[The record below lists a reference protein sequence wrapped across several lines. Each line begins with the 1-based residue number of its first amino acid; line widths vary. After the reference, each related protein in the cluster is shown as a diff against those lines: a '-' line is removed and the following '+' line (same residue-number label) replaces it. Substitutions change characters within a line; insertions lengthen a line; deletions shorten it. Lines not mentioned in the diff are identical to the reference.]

1 MQLGSVRSAAA
12 CGVLLRL
19 LVAGLFMLPGL
30 VRAADCSSLDTLTW
44 MAGQWESRSTGS
56 RISEV
61 WTRVSELSFEGLG
74 EVRTVPG
81 DDLKS
86 REALRL
92 VSMSGQLF
100 YIAKVAH
107 NALPVAFALTECGE
121 HSAVFE
127 NTDHDF
133 PTRIAYQLTDAGQMT
148 VDVQGPDGKGFSIRF
163 EAVAAGQ
170 PQSSK

>member
-1 MQLGSVRSAAA
+1 MKSPTVSSATAWGA
-12 CGVLLRL
+12 LLRL
-19 LVAGLFMLPGL
+19 LAAGLFMFPGL
-30 VRAADCSSLDTLTW
+30 VRATDCTSLDTLAWIT
-44 MAGQWESRSTGS
+44 GQWESLSTGS
-56 RISEV
+56 RISET

-81 DDLKS
+81 GELKS

-92 VSMSGQLF
+92 VSMSGQLY

-107 NALPVAFALTECGE
+107 NALPVAFALTECGG

-127 NTDHDF
+127 NTNHDF
-133 PTRIAYQLTDAGQMT
+133 PTRIAYQLTDTGQMV

-170 PQSSK
+170 PQSSR

>member
-1 MQLGSVRSAAA
+1 MKSSIVSSTTAY
-12 CGVLLRL
+12 GVLLRL
-19 LVAGLFMLPGL
+19 VVAGLFMLPGL
-30 VRAADCSSLDTLTW
+30 VRAADCTCLDELAW
-44 MAGQWESRSTGS
+44 MAGQWESRSGGS

-61 WTRVSELSFEGLG
+61 WTRVSKLSFEGLG

-81 DDLKS
+81 DDLKT

-92 VSMSGQLF
+92 VSMSGHLY

-107 NALPVAFALTECGE
+107 NPLPVAFALTECGK

-127 NTDHDF
+127 NPDHDF
-133 PTRIAYQLTDAGQMT
+133 PTRIAYQLTDAGQMV

-163 EAVAAGQ
+163 EAVADDHT
-170 PQSSK
+170 QSSR